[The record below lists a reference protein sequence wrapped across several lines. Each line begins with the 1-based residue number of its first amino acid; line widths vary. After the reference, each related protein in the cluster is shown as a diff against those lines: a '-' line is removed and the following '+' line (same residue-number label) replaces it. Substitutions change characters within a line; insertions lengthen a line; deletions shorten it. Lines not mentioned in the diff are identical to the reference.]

1 MCNYSPVL
9 KAAFNS
15 TFVEGQTQIYKL
27 DDTTND
33 TFTLFVQWI
42 YKQTL
47 ENPTEASEISKHWA
61 ALTRL
66 WVLAEK
72 ILIPHLQNQVLTNFD
87 EYRKSIHNISTS
99 EIPFIYENTK
109 VGSPLRTLIVNH
121 CAWYIKSSMFLD
133 YPTYFPQEMLLD
145 LLFASGT
152 LSLLTLAIQPG
163 SWRICTSR
171 RMRVALEIQKKGT
184 SSFN

>member
-1 MCNYSPVL
+1 M

-15 TFVEGQTQIYKL
+15 NFVEGQTQTYKL
-27 DDTTND
+27 DDITND

-109 VGSPLRTLIVNH
+109 VGSPLRILIVNH
-121 CAWYIKSSMFLD
+121 CAWHIQSSVFQNH
-133 YPTYFPQEMLLD
+133 PAHFPKEMLLD
-145 LLFASGT
+145 LALCSREI
-152 LSLLTLAIQPG
+152 AIAKAGHPT
-163 SWRICTSR
+163 WKRADLYVR
-171 RMRVALEIQKKGT
+171 EDE
-184 SSFN
+184 SSS